1 MSGDARM
8 LRTLIR
14 FLALDQRP
22 GYAAAIER
30 EHMMMRCRLLAKR
43 IIEGRA

>member
-14 FLALDQRP
+14 FLALDQRA
-22 GYAAAIER
+22 GYVAAIER
-30 EHMMMRCRLLAKR
+30 EHMMMRCRVLAER
-43 IIEGRA
+43 IIAGRA